1 MHQFELVYNDIYS
14 ALRGLV
20 SACGGSKVVG
30 VALWPAKGVEKG
42 ASWLDDCLNT
52 DRQAKLSLEEF
63 IHLLL
68 IGREKGFHSA
78 KHYLDD
84 CTHYERSQP
93 VEPETELTKLLR
105 EYLARQEG
113 QDGLRTRIDALI
125 PKTQVRAIK

>member
-1 MHQFELVYNDIYS
+1 MHQFELVYNDVYA

-20 SACGGSKVVG
+20 SACGGSKSVG
-30 VALWPAKGVEKG
+30 VALWPAKGVEKA

-68 IGREKGFHSA
+68 IGREKGFHAA

-84 CTHYERSQP
+84 ATHYERSQP

-105 EYLARQEG
+105 EYLSREQN
-113 QDGLRTRIDALI
+113 QDALKGRIDALV
-125 PKTQVRAIK
+125 PKVRAVR